1 MKRLLLILI
10 VSGFPCVI
18 VAQQPSYRF
27 GIKGG
32 INYIHLENY
41 GKGFYTDFEAK
52 PGWSAG
58 ILFQFSQGKFLNYSV
73 VPELL
78 LSESRS
84 EADMIYLT
92 DYPANIRTLDIPV
105 NFRLGL
111 QLSRI
116 FKPYLLGNIYGSMV
130 INNTGDF
137 FSLLDIDNTSSETT
151 MNKFFFGFSAGLGFE
166 LWKFQVEGRYRWNM
180 NKIRTDD
187 FEALKQMGMELSIA
201 FMLPEIKLKS
211 PEKP

>member
-10 VSGFPCVI
+10 VSGFPGIMC
-18 VAQQPSYRF
+18 AQQQPYRF

-41 GKGFYTDFEAK
+41 GKGFYADFEAK
-52 PGWSAG
+52 PGWTAG
-58 ILFQFSQGKFLNYSV
+58 LLFQFSRGDFLTWSV
-73 VPELL
+73 VPEILL
-78 LSESRS
+78 TESRS

-92 DYPANIRTLDIPV
+92 DYPATIRTLDIPV
-105 NFRLGL
+105 NLRLGL
-111 QLSRI
+111 QLSKV
-116 FKPYLLGNIYGSMV
+116 FKPYVLGNIYGSMV

-151 MNKFFFGFSAGLGFE
+151 MNKYFFGFSAGLGFE

-201 FMLPEIKLKS
+201 FLLPAGKIKS
-211 PEKP
+211 PENP